1 MASGGKH
8 ISLPK
13 PFALG
18 DPVEWFQRFEICSRA
33 NDWEDEMKAKKL
45 PTLLEGESLV
55 VRLELTPEEQTSYA
69 MTKEK
74 IVSRMAPVRFVSL
87 SDFHRKL
94 HPGESLS
101 VSVHE
106 LKQLLGQAIPYTN
119 ADTSKQLLLHQ
130 FISGLPVSINK
141 QLRAVG
147 QINNLDTALE
157 RAKLLMTL
165 EGPEN
170 TAVQTTEVEVLK
182 EQISLLTEQVAA
194 LTTRQTRQQGNVTCY
209 RCHQPGHLQPNCPLT
224 RKCYLCGRPGHLA
237 KECRLGNSKGVPQM
251 GWEHPKKQ

>member
-1 MASGGKH
+1 
-8 ISLPK
+8 
-13 PFALG
+13 
-18 DPVEWFQRFEICSRA
+18 
-33 NDWEDEMKAKKL
+33 MKAKKF
-45 PTLLEGESLV
+45 PTLLEGEALAV
-55 VRLELTPEEQTSYA
+55 WLELTPGEQASYTT
-69 MTKEK
+69 TKEK

-87 SDFHRKL
+87 TDFHSRKL

-101 VSVHE
+101 VFVHE
-106 LKQLLGQAIPYTN
+106 LKQLLGQAIPNAN

-130 FISGLPVSINK
+130 FISGLPGSINK

-147 QINNLDTALE
+147 QINDLDTALE

-209 RCHQPGHLQPNCPLT
+209 RCHQPGHLQWNCPLT

-237 KECRLGNSKGVPQM
+237 KECCSGNGKGVPQM
-251 GWEHPKKQ
+251 GWGHPKKQ